1 MQTKRFDFTSL
12 ALHIPTAIA
21 LFSLSYVGDNGEPLS
36 LALLFA
42 LGATGIDLLAP
53 ALMYT
58 ASALFLKNPTFVLLY
73 AGQALLLW
81 LAFFL
86 KTKLL
91 TKDMRKGNF
100 LPYSLFAVSLAIYV
114 FLAPFA
120 PYPLPFDGFL
130 AQPIPQ
136 KTIICVFLF
145 LLSAVFTVATR
156 ALREKLLRCRWRGE
170 ELVFFALTVVI
181 ASVGFCRFFGFV
193 PYTGV
198 AFFILLAYTYAVKNA
213 SGLLCAFVLALPL
226 TLTQGVSLERFFVY
240 GVAITLFCKTGK
252 LGSAFALLA
261 VFFSYGFFDGLFT
274 LQTEELVARILSALL
289 PCLLFVLLPQA
300 FFHHI
305 ENELIFY
312 REKHLSRIAINRN
325 RAKVSGQLFEISAL
339 FREIQTTFLSIGDSD
354 SQTQAKEYL
363 KNCVLDGICKK
374 CTGYGACRAKGLHK
388 ALQKLVDIGTIKGKA
403 SLIDVPAELAAVCGR
418 QSDLLYAVNGKLTEY
433 KKYMLEAENAAAG
446 RRLLAD
452 QARGVSEIVKNIAL
466 EQSEPLKLY
475 SEKERALEACLSRAG
490 ILSTEVLVYGGEDAP
505 TVSLV
510 TFGDADVKKI
520 ALCVSELFGVEMSVS
535 EKLNLS
541 KDKFCC
547 ILHKKPTFDA
557 AFGVS
562 TATKH
567 GEIAS
572 GDTHSVIRIDER
584 KFMVALSDG
593 MGSGEYAKRVS
604 ECTISLLE
612 SFYRSKM
619 PAPLILSTVNRLL
632 TFSKE
637 ETFAC
642 VDIAVVDLDA
652 PSADVVKIGSPMGF
666 ILSESA
672 LQILESDSLPLGI
685 LEAIHPSVGTYPL
698 KANDVLL
705 FLSDGVTGAFGSTA
719 ELYELLKTVPIANPQ
734 QLTDELLR
742 VALARYGGAAKDD
755 MTAVAVRLFESKS

>member
-1 MQTKRFDFTSL
+1 MQTKRLDFTSL

-21 LFSLSYVGDNGEPLS
+21 LFSLSHVGDNGEPLA
-36 LALLFA
+36 LAFLFA
-42 LGATGIDLLAP
+42 LGATGVSVFAP
-53 ALMYT
+53 ALIY
-58 ASALFLKNPTFVLLY
+58 AFSGAFLQNPTFALLY
-73 AGQALLLW
+73 GGQALLLW
-81 LAFFL
+81 VAFFL
-86 KTKLL
+86 KNKLL
-91 TKDMRKGNF
+91 SPDPRKGNF
-100 LPYSLFAVSLAIYV
+100 LPYALFAVSLALYV

-120 PYPLPFDGFL
+120 PYPLPVDGFL
-130 AQPIPQ
+130 AQALPQ
-136 KTIICVFLF
+136 KTLICVLLF

-156 ALREKLLRCRWRGE
+156 AVKEKLLRCRWRGE
-170 ELVFFALTVVI
+170 ELVFFALTVAL

-198 AFFILLAYTYAVKNA
+198 AFFILLAYTYAVKDA
-213 SGLLCAFVLALPL
+213 SSLICAFVLALPL
-226 TLTQGVSLERFFVY
+226 ALTQSISLQRFFVY
-240 GVAITLFCKTGK
+240 GVAVTLFSKTGK

-261 VFFSYGFFDGLFT
+261 VFFCYAFFDGMFSLT
-274 LQTEELVARILSALL
+274 SAELVAQILSAVL
-289 PCLLFVLLPQA
+289 PCVLFVLLPQA
-300 FFHHI
+300 FFNHI
-305 ENELIFY
+305 QNELIFY

-339 FREIQTTFLSIGDSD
+339 FREIQSTFLSIGDND
-354 SQTQAKEYL
+354 AQTQAKEYV

-374 CTGYGACRAKGLHK
+374 CTGYGTCRAKGLQK
-388 ALQKLVDIGTIKGKA
+388 SLQKLVDIGTMKGKT
-403 SLIDVPAELAAVCGR
+403 SLIDVPADLAAVCGR
-418 QSDLLYAVNGKLTEY
+418 QSDLLYTVNAKLAEY
-433 KKYMLEAENAAAG
+433 KKYMLESENASAG

-466 EQSEPLKLY
+466 EQSEPLKIY
-475 SEKERALEACLSRAG
+475 SEKERALEICLSKAG
-490 ILSTEVLVYGGEDAP
+490 ILSTEVLVYGGEDNP

-510 TFGDADVKKI
+510 TFGDANLKKI
-520 ALCVSELFGVEMSVS
+520 AYCAAEVFGVEMRVS
-535 EKLNLS
+535 EKLALS
-541 KDKFCC
+541 KDKYCC
-547 ILHKKPTFDA
+547 ILHKAPRYDA
-557 AFGVS
+557 AFGV
-562 TATKH
+562 AAVTKQ

-572 GDTHSVIRIDER
+572 GDTHSVIKIDER

-593 MGSGEYAKRVS
+593 MGSGEYAKKIS

-666 ILSESA
+666 ILSETS

-685 LEAIHPSVGTYPL
+685 LETIRPSVGTYPL
-698 KANDVLL
+698 KSNDVLL
-705 FLSDGVTGAFGSTA
+705 FLSDGVSGAFPSTA
-719 ELYELLKTVPIANPQ
+719 ELYEFLKTTPIANPQ

-742 VALARYGGAAKDD
+742 VALAHYGGVAKDD
-755 MTAVAVRLFESKS
+755 MTAIAVRLFPTE